1 MAIVCGRNRYV
12 TVIFETMFDK
22 FSNTLLSPLKRRNKK
37 ATCFKIKLQEY
48 LCSMQVGCKKK
59 KIFCDNL
66 SLKDFSSLT
75 SSLSVELLS
84 AGGSQWI
91 VHLSVAAD

>member
-1 MAIVCGRNRYV
+1 MGSVPAVHCIVWQLFAGE
-12 TVIFETMFDK
+12 TDMLVIFETMFDK
-22 FSNTLLSPLKRRNKK
+22 FSNTLLSRLKRRNKK

-84 AGGSQWI
+84 AGGSQ
-91 VHLSVAAD
+91 

>member
-1 MAIVCGRNRYV
+1 
-12 TVIFETMFDK
+12 MFDK
-22 FSNTLLSPLKRRNKK
+22 FSNTLLSRLKRRNKK

-48 LCSMQVGCKKK
+48 LCSMQVGKKK
-59 KIFCDNL
+59 KIFCVNL

-91 VHLSVAAD
+91 VHLSVTAD

>member
-1 MAIVCGRNRYV
+1 
-12 TVIFETMFDK
+12 MFDK
-22 FSNTLLSPLKRRNKK
+22 FSNTLLSRLKRRNKK
-37 ATCFKIKLQEY
+37 ATCFKIKL
-48 LCSMQVGCKKK
+48 QVGCKKK

-91 VHLSVAAD
+91 VHLSVEAD